1 MEDSLIWMAE
11 NAHWLWLAGGLIL
24 LSGEMILPGAYLL
37 WIGLA
42 ATATGVVAWIA
53 PGLEFEG
60 HGLIFAVLAT
70 ISIYVGNRYFYRSAS
85 IVADAQV
92 NERGKSFVGRQFLVV
107 EAIKN
112 GQGHVQ
118 VGDSRWMA
126 RGPDAPKGSMVNVT
140 SVDGTVL
147 MVEMVRDQ

>member
-1 MEDSLIWMAE
+1 MEDTIVWMTE
-11 NAHWLWLAGGLIL
+11 NAHWLWWSIGVVLLAGEMLI
-24 LSGEMILPGAYLL
+24 PGVYLL

-42 ATATGVVAWIA
+42 AAITGVFAWSA

-70 ISIYVGNRYFYRSAS
+70 ISIYVGNRFFYQRAS
-85 IVADAQV
+85 TIDDSQV
-92 NERGKSFVGRQFLVV
+92 NDRGKSFIGRQFLVV
-107 EAIKN
+107 ETIKN

-126 RGPDAPKGSMVNVT
+126 RGPDMPKGTMANVT

-147 MVEMVRDQ
+147 VVEAAGD

>member
-1 MEDSLIWMAE
+1 MEDMIIWMTE
-11 NAHWLWLAGGLIL
+11 NAHWLWWSTGVVLLAGEMLI
-24 LSGEMILPGAYLL
+24 PGVYLL

-42 ATATGVVAWIA
+42 AAITGIFAWAA
-53 PGLEFEG
+53 PALEFEG

-70 ISIYVGNRYFYRSAS
+70 ISIYVGNRFFYQRAS
-85 IVADAQV
+85 TIDDTEV
-92 NERGKSFVGRQFLVV
+92 NDRGKSFIGNQYLVV

-112 GQGHVQ
+112 GHGHVQ

-126 RGPDAPKGSMVNVT
+126 RGPDLPKGVMVNVT

-147 MVEMVRDQ
+147 VVEAVGD

>member
-1 MEDSLIWMAE
+1 MEDTLVWMTE
-11 NAHWLWLAGGLIL
+11 NAHWLWLSGGLVL

-42 ATATGVVAWIA
+42 ATATGGFAWLA
-53 PGLEFEG
+53 PGWEFAG

-70 ISIYVGNRYFYRSAS
+70 ISIYVGNRFFYRNPS
-85 IVADAQV
+85 ILADSLV
-92 NERGKSFVGRQFLVV
+92 NDRGQSFIGQQFLVV
-107 EAIKN
+107 ETIKN
-112 GQGHVQ
+112 GRGHVQ

-126 RGPDAPKGSMVNVT
+126 QGPDMPKGAMAKVS

-147 MVEMVRDQ
+147 VVEAVGD